1 MDTPVTFCTQIIGE
15 KTNEQEKER
24 RRQISAAIAKVANA
38 LLEKYGEG
46 RIQDI
51 VAVANHYVKILI
63 KK

>member
-46 RIQDI
+46 HIQNI
-51 VAVANHYVKILI
+51 VAVANRYVGILI
-63 KK
+63 K